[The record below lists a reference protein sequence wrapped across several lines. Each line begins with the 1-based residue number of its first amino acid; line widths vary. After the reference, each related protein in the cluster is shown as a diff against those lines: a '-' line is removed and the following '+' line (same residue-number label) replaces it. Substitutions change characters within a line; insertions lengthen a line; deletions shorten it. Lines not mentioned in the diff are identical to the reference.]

1 MLHFQCDCFY
11 NGDKVQLITIDHCTG
26 QVAFPAEWLDLWN
39 PLPQL
44 LRVTSP
50 SHHRPEEA
58 DGPVSV
64 CKCPYIF
71 WMPDTN
77 RSDGSVT
84 TSKAKS
90 INWARL
96 SNPSGDCAFKRVHDR
111 SGTLEE
117 GKHTCSEIQLHQPHV
132 TTRLSLQ
139 VWALVNT
146 VSMEIT
152 AGEDSYAEILG
163 G

>member
-1 MLHFQCDCFY
+1 MDTALPVWLLLQWGQSTTNYYWPLHWPSCLSC
-11 NGDKVQLITIDHCTG
+11 
-26 QVAFPAEWLDLWN
+26 
-39 PLPQL
+39 
-44 LRVTSP
+44 RVTWSVEP
-50 SHHRPEEA
+50 SSAAAESHKPLTPPPGGSRW
-58 DGPVSV
+58 SSFSL
-64 CKCPYIF
+64 CPYIF

-96 SNPSGDCAFKRVHDR
+96 SNPSGDCAFKHVHDC
-111 SGTLEE
+111 SDTLEE
-117 GKHTCSEIQLHQPHV
+117 GKHTCSEIQLHQQHV

>member
-11 NGDKVQLITIDHCTG
+11 NGDKVQLITIDH
-26 QVAFPAEWLDLWN
+26 WLHWPSCLSC
-39 PLPQL
+39 
-44 LRVTSP
+44 RVTWSVEP
-50 SHHRPEEA
+50 SSAAAESHEPLTPPPGGSRW
-58 DGPVSV
+58 SSFSL
-64 CKCPYIF
+64 CPYIF

-77 RSDGSVT
+77 RSDGSMT

-111 SGTLEE
+111 SDTLEK

-146 VSMEIT
+146 VSMEIP
-152 AGEDSYAEILG
+152 AGEDSYAENLG